1 MKLVFRPAEVWSTRN
16 LKKIKRRYFWPFI
29 IYKHVQMSPLKYCF
43 QSCGMRLSCVMRV
56 RPPVGGMVDTIFAA
70 VASSLP
76 GRLTSSAAVSTAEL
90 SSPSSVRTLLTLR
103 APNPRRAT
111 TPEPTRTPGFLLLA
125 AKRPD
130 RKWAPVGWVYTA
142 GASWEASGVL
152 IAQSAGKKK
161 TLRSG
166 LRGPTDGQ
174 HGRRA
179 AQPGGGGEGS

>member
-56 RPPVGGMVDTIFAA
+56 RPPVGGTVDTIFAA

-90 SSPSSVRTLLTLR
+90 SSPSSVRTLR
-103 APNPRRAT
+103 APNTRRAT
-111 TPEPTRTPGFLLLA
+111 TPADTDPRLPASSCKTTRPE
-125 AKRPD
+125 
-130 RKWAPVGWVYTA
+130 VG
-142 GASWEASGVL
+142 SGWL
-152 IAQSAGKKK
+152 
-161 TLRSG
+161 G
-166 LRGPTDGQ
+166 LHSRG
-174 HGRRA
+174 
-179 AQPGGGGEGS
+179 